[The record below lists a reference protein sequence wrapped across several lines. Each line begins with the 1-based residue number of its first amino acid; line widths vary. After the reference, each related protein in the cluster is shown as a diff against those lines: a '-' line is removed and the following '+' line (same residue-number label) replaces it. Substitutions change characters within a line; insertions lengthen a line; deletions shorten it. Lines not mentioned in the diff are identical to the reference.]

1 MAGPAAH
8 AKLSPSAST
17 RWISCPASIRMEQHA
32 PKGGDSIYARE
43 GTTAHALG
51 EIEASHTFGLTNR
64 RQYLAARKAWR
75 ADFDAQGY
83 DADQLLEMQAHVK
96 DYVVL
101 IADRLKRRPLSRVFL
116 EQRLDTGVPTCWG
129 TSDVVIV
136 SPTHVEIIDLKY
148 GAGLAVSAYGNS
160 QLRLYGLGALDSYG
174 DLLGDT
180 DAVFMTVFQP
190 RIDDGHVDTEELTP
204 DELRAWRTDIV
215 LPAAELAL
223 GEDAPFGPSESACRW
238 CPAAGIC
245 TTRTEV
251 ALAEDFGT
259 PYSEAPLSPASPEA
273 LTPEQLG
280 MVLTRIPEIKAW
292 CAAVE
297 AHALEAAYTQGQ
309 HIPGWKV
316 VRSGGQRRIT
326 DHAAAIQTLIDA
338 GYKAE
343 QVTDFKVKGIGV
355 LEKLVGKKE
364 FPVLLEGLIGK
375 TEGKESLVPEEDKRT
390 AITPAGQAA
399 GDFEVVQGELI

>member
-1 MAGPAAH
+1 
-8 AKLSPSAST
+8 
-17 RWISCPASIRMEQHA
+17 MEQHA
-32 PKGGDSIYARE
+32 PKGGDSVYARE

-51 EIEASHTFGLTNR
+51 EIEASHTFGLITR
-64 RQYLAARKAWR
+64 RKYLAALKAWR
-75 ADFDAQGY
+75 QDFDAQGY
-83 DADQLLEMQAHVK
+83 DASQLLEMQAHVK
-96 DYVVL
+96 DYVAL
-101 IADRLKRRPLSRVFL
+101 IAERLKRRPHSRVFL

-160 QLRLYGLGALDSYG
+160 QLRLYGLGALDTYG
-174 DLLGDT
+174 DILGET

-190 RIDDGHVDTEELTP
+190 RIDEGHTDTEELHP
-204 DELRAWRTDIV
+204 DELRAWRTNTV

-223 GEDAPFGPSESACRW
+223 GPDAPFGPSESACRW

-245 TTRTEV
+245 TTRTAV
-251 ALAEDFGT
+251 ALQEDFGT
-259 PYSEAPLSPASPEA
+259 PYQEAPLSPVSAEA
-273 LTPEQLG
+273 MTPEQLG
-280 MVLTRIPEIKAW
+280 MVLGRIPEIKAW

-297 AHALEAAYTQGQ
+297 AHALEAAYAKGQ

-316 VRSGGQRRIT
+316 VKSGGQRRIT

-375 TEGKESLVPEEDKRT
+375 TEGKESLVPESDNRQ
-390 AITPAGQAA
+390 AVTPAGQAA
-399 GDFEVVQGELI
+399 SDFDVVQGELV